1 MPKGCMAIP
10 MSNLILLPRLSFRR
24 ATRDDLAAVAS
35 LVHSVWHE
43 TYGRTLPHPVVS
55 ARTPAHI
62 AEEVALRIDRGW
74 LALLGT
80 RLVGYCA
87 TSANC
92 VEDLWVARRYRRR
105 GIGSQ
110 LLERALGDLRERG
123 YQGAQVGCENFNAPA
138 RQFFERHGWRT
149 IGAEPQYFAAG
160 RVVSALVYAR
170 ALQAPAAD

>member
-1 MPKGCMAIP
+1 MPAGFDTIP
-10 MSNLILLPRLSFRR
+10 MSNVIPLPRLGFRR
-24 ATRDDLAAVAS
+24 ATRDDLATVAA
-35 LVHSVWHE
+35 LVHAVWHE
-43 TYGRTLPHPVVS
+43 TYGRTLPRPVVA
-55 ARTPAHI
+55 ARTPEHI
-62 AEEVALRIDRGW
+62 AEEVAMRIDRGW

-92 VEDLWVARRYRRR
+92 VEDLWVVRRYRRR
-105 GIGSQ
+105 GIGSA

-138 RQFFERHGWRT
+138 RHFFERHGWQT
-149 IGAEPQYFAAG
+149 IGAEPQYYAAG

-170 ALQAPAAD
+170 ALQAPAEG